1 MKTITLTEKQWDKIQ
16 NDSDKQ
22 VEMLSHKEIEK
33 IATKLNRKINVP
45 FLDEEKE
52 QVVLVKLVR
61 KIDRYIYSV
70 LPNEF
75 YALIKDS
82 TDGIDDDEADMI
94 KNRVAKSINKAVD
107 IPYIPE
113 PLEQIAFEFIVGQI
127 INALRKGFSV
137 AV

>member
-1 MKTITLTEKQWDKIQ
+1 MKTITLTEKQWGKIQ
-16 NDSDKQ
+16 NDADKQ

-45 FLDEEKE
+45 FLSEEKE

-61 KIDRYIYSV
+61 KVDKYIYSV

-75 YALIKDS
+75 YELIKNS
-82 TDGIDDDEADMI
+82 TDGIDEDEADMI

>member
-16 NDSDKQ
+16 NDADKQ

-45 FLDEEKE
+45 FLSEEKE

-61 KIDRYIYSV
+61 KVDKYIYSV

-75 YALIKDS
+75 YELIKNS
-82 TDGIDDDEADMI
+82 TDGIDEDEADMI